1 MFKRLLG
8 ILRKLDIL
16 SKGNTK
22 GNTKGNGDVGILG
35 IGQSPY
41 IKRPDP
47 SYSTI
52 DTLAEAA
59 QLAIADSGLSLHDID
74 GLAVSSF
81 TLKPDQAIDVALKFG
96 LKVHWI
102 MDGSTGGASGIDMV
116 QHARAAILA
125 GDAKNIL
132 VVAGDVFH
140 QDDFTDLVENYNRN
154 TQDYLT
160 PIGVK
165 GPNPLFAM
173 LTSLQMAKLD
183 ITQEEYGKIV
193 CRQRKWAASNPN
205 ALYSDPLT
213 IEQYLRAP
221 PVATPLGMFDCV
233 PVASGAN
240 ALVLSSG
247 HTQPGHTARIV
258 DVAVNHN
265 FDNHEGDGTTT
276 GLSEIAKPF
285 LKRNAIDIQQIEVL
299 SVYDD
304 YPAIVVAQLIDLG
317 LIDPQSASTSI
328 NTLMNDPKIRIN
340 SSGGQLSSG
349 QCGTGAGL
357 HGIYEII
364 DALRKDPTIEC
375 RTGLVSGYGMVGYRY
390 GMCANV
396 LALEVI

>member
-1 MFKRLLG
+1 MLSKG
-8 ILRKLDIL
+8 NK

-22 GNTKGNGDVGILG
+22 VNYDVVILG

-52 DTLAEAA
+52 DTLAKAT
-59 QLAIADSGLSLHDID
+59 QLAIADSGLSLLDID

-140 QDDFTDLVENYNRN
+140 QNDFTDLVENYNRN
-154 TQDYLT
+154 TQEYLT
-160 PIGVK
+160 QIGIK

-173 LTSLQMAKLD
+173 LTSLQMAKLNIALED
-183 ITQEEYGKIV
+183 YGKIV
-193 CRQRKWAASNPN
+193 CRQREWAASNPN
-205 ALYSDPLT
+205 AIYREPLS
-213 IEQYLRAP
+213 IQEYLNASP
-221 PVATPLGMFDCV
+221 IATPLRMFDCV
-233 PVASGAN
+233 PVTSGAN
-240 ALVLSSG
+240 ALVLSSD
-247 HTQPGHTARIV
+247 HSRLGHTARIV
-258 DVAVNHN
+258 DIAVNHN
-265 FDNHEGDGTTT
+265 FDNHEGDGTST
-276 GLSEIAKPF
+276 GLSEIAAPF
-285 LKRNAIDIQQIEVL
+285 LERNAIDISRIEVL

-304 YPAIVVAQLIDLG
+304 YPAIVLAQLIDLG
-317 LIDPQSASTSI
+317 LIDPLCASESI
-328 NTLMNDPKIRIN
+328 DKLMANPKIRIN

-349 QCGTGAGL
+349 QCGAGAGL
-357 HGIYEII
+357 HGVYEII
-364 DALRKDPTIEC
+364 DALRKDPTIEY

-390 GMCANV
+390 GMCANL